1 MFKTSGPK
9 SIEQA
14 ESIEHADADCLC
26 ATHAQLRKADMNG
39 LPSAVFSSQNT
50 PFLNKPNEVK
60 STDKYR
66 DNVISI
72 TTAIRPSGA
81 VKMAQMKAVR
91 VSSIKFNYPM
101 LECS

>member
-1 MFKTSGPK
+1 MFKTNGPNP
-9 SIEQA
+9 
-14 ESIEHADADCLC
+14 IEHADADRLC
-26 ATHAQLRKADMNG
+26 TSPDQLHKADMNG

-50 PFLNKPNEVK
+50 SLLNKPNEVR

-72 TTAIRPSGA
+72 TTAFRPSGA
-81 VKMAQMKAVR
+81 VKIGQMKAVR
-91 VSSIKFNYPM
+91 VNSIKFIYPM

>member
-1 MFKTSGPK
+1 MFKTNGPK
-9 SIEQA
+9 A
-14 ESIEHADADCLC
+14 VEHADADCLC
-26 ATHAQLRKADMNG
+26 TSSEQVCKADMNG
-39 LPSAVFSSQNT
+39 LPSVVFSSQNT
-50 PFLNKPNEVK
+50 PFLIKTNEVK

-81 VKMAQMKAVR
+81 VKMAQMKAAR
-91 VSSIKFNYPM
+91 VSSIKFIYPM